1 MTARRNL
8 DTERFLAHY
17 VTMRRI
23 RAFERAALRAA
34 REGLATGA
42 IHVSIGQEAVASG
55 VCGNLGRADLLLST
69 HRGHGHTLA
78 KGADPGAMMR
88 ELFGREGGVCGGK
101 GGSMHI
107 ADFGVGMLG
116 ANGVVGANILIAA
129 GAAHGIRLH
138 RARTGDDRVV
148 VCIFGDGAVNRGPF
162 LEGLNWAAVYGLP
175 VLFVCEDNG
184 FAATTRTEAL
194 TAGPGPKAR
203 AESLGIVAAEV
214 DGNDVTAVDAAAR
227 DFIAA
232 ARAGEPRFLLAK
244 TWRLEGH
251 TAADKAAYREAS
263 EVEARWADDPI
274 ARCEALLTE
283 AGVEEQRLEAARG
296 AAGREMEAAFAEARA
311 APWPPAEAAFDDVL
325 DTMAA
330 GTQPYTGTPA
340 RPATGAGGEAGR
352 TG

>member
-1 MTARRNL
+1 MTALRNL
-8 DTERFLAHY
+8 DTQRILTHY
-17 VTMRRI
+17 ATMQRI
-23 RAFERAALRAA
+23 RAFERAAVRAA

-42 IHVSIGQEAVASG
+42 IHASIGQEAVAAG
-55 VCGNLGRADLLLST
+55 VCGNLERRDLLLST

-129 GAAHGIRLH
+129 GAAHGLWLR

-162 LEGLNWAAVYGLP
+162 LEGLNWAAVYRLP

-203 AESLGIVAAEV
+203 AQSLGLAAAEV
-214 DGNDVTAVDAAAR
+214 DGNDVAAVDAAAR
-227 DFIAA
+227 ELIAA
-232 ARAGEPRFLLAK
+232 ARTGEPRFLLAK

-251 TAADKAAYREAS
+251 TAADQGAYRDPA
-263 EVEARWADDPI
+263 EVQARWAHDPI
-274 ARCEALLTE
+274 ARCAALL
-283 AGVEEQRLEAARG
+283 G
-296 AAGREMEAAFAEARA
+296 AAGVDLDRLDGARDAAEREMEAAFAEARA
-311 APWPPAEAAFDDVL
+311 AGWPAPATAFDDVL
-325 DTMAA
+325 DT
-330 GTQPYTGTPA
+330 TPA
-340 RPATGAGGEAGR
+340 GG
-352 TG
+352 